1 MARKYQDNQR
11 KESKDETIVAD
22 ENSDG
27 DLVAVNDEMRISEED
42 FEINTDQLKRVIHQ
56 QDQESEEGEVP
67 DTARSLSPRN
77 FMIEKSTKQQ
87 INRVKQRRNLNL
99 GSTNLSNT

>member
-1 MARKYQDNQR
+1 M
-11 KESKDETIVAD
+11 AD